1 MFISEIRIENF
12 RLFGAG
18 AEAFVLELKPGLTA
32 LVGENDS
39 GKTAL
44 IDAIR
49 LVLGTTDQEYYRVDP
64 ADFYQNPADGPIA
77 DNITV
82 RCTFEALTEDHQG
95 AFAEYLTYQTHD
107 DKSVDTILYVTWLA
121 KRYKS
126 EGTPRIPIS

>member
-1 MFISEIRIENF
+1 VFISEVRIENF

-64 ADFYQNPADGPIA
+64 ADFYRFREEEMP
-77 DNITV
+77 
-82 RCTFEALTEDHQG
+82 FEEARNDST
-95 AFAEYLTYQTHD
+95 
-107 DKSVDTILYVTWLA
+107 S
-121 KRYKS
+121 
-126 EGTPRIPIS
+126 RIRE